1 MMQTYPV
8 VPYVPTP
15 MPVARKMLELAKAG
29 PGDVLYDLGAGD
41 GRIVVMAV
49 KEFGVSKAYGV
60 ELRHDLVEEARRKI
74 REEGVE
80 GKAVIVEADMF
91 KVDIREASIVT
102 LFLLT
107 SVNRRLKPKLE
118 SELRPGTRIVSHEFQ
133 IPGWSPL
140 ISANIYDGVIMH
152 SLYLYV
158 R

>member
-1 MMQTYPV
+1 MPSYPV

-15 MPVARKMLELAKAG
+15 LPVARKMLELAKAG
-29 PGDVLYDLGAGD
+29 PGDILYDLGSGD

-49 KEFGVSKAYGV
+49 KEFGVTKAYGV

-74 REEGVE
+74 HGEGVE
-80 GKAVIVEADMF
+80 GRAEIIEADMF
-91 KVDIREASIVT
+91 NTSIRDATIVT

-118 SELRPGTRIVSHEFQ
+118 AELRSGARVVSHEFQ
-133 IPGWSPL
+133 IPGWKPL
-140 ISANIYDGVIMH
+140 ITANIYEGMIPH
-152 SLYLYV
+152 SIYLYV

>member
-1 MMQTYPV
+1 MPSYPV

-15 MPVARKMLELAKAG
+15 LPVARKMLELAKAG
-29 PGDVLYDLGAGD
+29 PGDVLYDLGSGD

-49 KEFGVSKAYGV
+49 KEFGVTKAYGI

-74 REEGVE
+74 RGEGVE
-80 GKAVIVEADMF
+80 GRAEIIEADMF
-91 KVDIREASIVT
+91 NTGIRDATIVT

-118 SELRPGTRIVSHEFQ
+118 AELRSGARVVSHEFQ
-133 IPGWSPL
+133 IPGWEPL
-140 ISANIYDGVIMH
+140 ITANIYEGMIPH
-152 SLYLYV
+152 SIYLYV